1 MAQEF
6 FSNVTE
12 AMRDIARHLANMD
25 LLTLGLVI
33 AGVALVGYF
42 LLRR

>member
-1 MAQEF
+1 MEIV
-6 FSNVTE
+6 SN
-12 AMRDIARHLANMD
+12 ALNSLRDAAIHLGNAS

-33 AGVALVGYF
+33 AGIALVGYF